1 MPTYRNDSNYT
12 LCIDNKYYRP
22 GAVFETY
29 KIINK
34 PNVVKLSDEPILP
47 LALSETELQATTAG
61 EELYVDI
68 DLENCKRI
76 EIVGVSTKIE
86 LRANV
91 DSNTNNYTK
100 TVYPGETVII
110 SHDEEIER
118 LYVKFLSPGSCRV
131 IQYAG

>member
-1 MPTYRNDSNYT
+1 MPTYRNDSDYT
-12 LCIDNKYYRP
+12 LYVDGNYY
-22 GAVFETY
+22 GKGDVFETY

-34 PNVVKLSDEPILP
+34 PGVVKLSDEPILP

-61 EELYVDI
+61 EELSVDI

-91 DSNTNNYTK
+91 DSSSNNYAK

-110 SHDEEIER
+110 SHDKEIER
-118 LYVKFLSPGSCRV
+118 LYVKFLSPGSCMV